1 MSNITSENNNNNNN
15 NTVTTMETIIKPL
28 LKNCEEWL
36 IICHTVH
43 PNDKSWTIADLFIRQ
58 FLNNCCDGF
67 GMRNVEKM
75 YYFLLKHKSDLI
87 KYNLISKNGY
97 NNSGYPLWSDYNFE
111 TKMSAATIKKIQK
124 EMAEVNN
131 ALQIYSFTTI

>member
-1 MSNITSENNNNNNN
+1 MSQKKMTSENNNN
-15 NTVTTMETIIKPL
+15 NTVTTMETIINQL
-28 LKNCEEWL
+28 LQNCDES
-36 IICHTVH
+36 IHSQNIH

-75 YYFLLKHKSDLI
+75 YYYLLKHKSDLI

-97 NNSGYPLWSDYNFE
+97 NNSGYPLWRDYNFGTNDSPE
-111 TKMSAATIKKIQK
+111 
-124 EMAEVNN
+124 
-131 ALQIYSFTTI
+131 